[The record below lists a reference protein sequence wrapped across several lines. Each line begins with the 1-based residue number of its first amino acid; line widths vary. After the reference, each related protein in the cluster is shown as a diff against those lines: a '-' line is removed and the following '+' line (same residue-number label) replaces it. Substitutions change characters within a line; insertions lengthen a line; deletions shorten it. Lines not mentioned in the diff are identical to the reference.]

1 MERRIYALMR
11 IMLVL
16 SILMY
21 TSCKDNSSKIN
32 GNTKTNDEI
41 VQVVDTT
48 QITRPKMQVVFLLDA
63 TGSMSGLIGTAKEK
77 IWSIAGSLAQ
87 TNPEPELEIGM
98 IFYRDRGDEFVTKHI
113 PLGNDLDNM
122 YEQLMAMQ
130 AFGGGDA
137 PESVN
142 QAIHE
147 GISQIQ
153 WDTDPKTYRAIFL
166 VGDYPPHMDYKDD
179 VKYSESCVEAN
190 KKNIIINT
198 ILMGNNSETLRIWK
212 EIAKKTNGEFI
223 QTDMNVNNISINT
236 PYDDKINDLQYQ
248 LDQTRIY
255 YGESSGKMVTKQVQ
269 SEKLSKYASS
279 SVNARR
285 SDYNMS
291 KAGKKVYYGSFELI
305 NDVMNGKKLSDI
317 KTSDLPDNMQT
328 MSTSERQK
336 YVDDLIEKRKKLEKE
351 IISFNKQRQEYIDK
365 EIEKIDKSKV
375 KESFDDAIYK
385 SVKDQAASKNII
397 LEEKVKR

>member
-1 MERRIYALMR
+1 M
-11 IMLVL
+11 
-16 SILMY
+16 
-21 TSCKDNSSKIN
+21 
-32 GNTKTNDEI
+32 
-41 VQVVDTT
+41 
-48 QITRPKMQVVFLLDA
+48 
-63 TGSMSGLIGTAKEK
+63 
-77 IWSIAGSLAQ
+77 
-87 TNPEPELEIGM
+87 
-98 IFYRDRGDEFVTKHI
+98 
-113 PLGNDLDNM
+113 
-122 YEQLMAMQ
+122 
-130 AFGGGDA
+130 
-137 PESVN
+137 N

-179 VKYSESCVEAN
+179 VKYSESCIEAN

-198 ILMGNNSETLRIWK
+198 ILMGNNSETLHIWK

-248 LDQTRIY
+248 LDQTCIY

-269 SEKLSKYASS
+269 SEKLSKNASS

-336 YVDDLIEKRKKLEKE
+336 YINDLIEKRKKLEKE

-375 KESFDDAIYK
+375 KESFDNAIYK